1 MRHRKS
7 GRNLS
12 RTNSHRKAMFFNMS
26 NSIISHEMIKTTVPK
41 AKEVRRYLEPLV
53 TLSKKDSVSNRRI
66 AFAKLRD
73 KAAVGKLFSEIG
85 PRYQERPGGYLRI
98 LKCGFRKGDTAPM
111 AVVEFVDRVV
121 LQR

>member
-111 AVVEFVDRVV
+111 AVVEFVDR
-121 LQR
+121 LQKV